1 MSTIKFSLPFRAI
14 SVNDSYYGNRKFGM
28 KKEAKEWTYAVNWEL
43 AKHSSQFDI
52 LREQFNPKEH
62 GLSVSFCFIYKEFFN
77 KSGSVSSKIY
87 DLTNC
92 EKLLLDLIVDSAHH
106 GIAPYKSPNLNIND
120 KHVIELFSKKAPGA
134 QDRIDIEIKI
144 VNIKN

>member
-43 AKHSSQFDI
+43 AKHSSQFES
-52 LREQFNPKEH
+52 LKNQFNPKIH
-62 GLSVSFCFIYKEFFN
+62 GLSVSFLFIYKEFFN
-77 KSGSVSSKIY
+77 KSGSISSKIY

-106 GIAPYKSPNLNIND
+106 GPAPYKSPNLNIND
-120 KHVIELFSKKAPGA
+120 KHVIELISRKTSGSA
-134 QDRIDIEIKI
+134 DEIVVEIKI
-144 VNIKN
+144 IEL